1 MIRMTLSDLRF
12 ASSVAVVAALLAGCE
27 RSPAPPPATEQAPAP
42 APASATAP
50 GPRVYVSD
58 ETGSRVVVINPE
70 TRQVVQSIDVG
81 KRPRGISLSADR
93 RSVYVA
99 LSGSPIAGPG
109 VDESKLPPADRAADG
124 IGVIDL
130 ASGTL
135 VRKYQSGQDPE
146 AFALSK
152 DGRMMFIS
160 NEETAELSA
169 LDLESGTI
177 KARVKVGEEPEGVT
191 TRPDGRIVYVTCEG
205 TNDVWAVDVAS
216 LKVVARIP
224 TGPRPRSIAFDQAG
238 KTGFVTAENSASLT
252 VFDTATHK
260 ATKTITFPRNPAS
273 PMPPRP
279 MGQIVSPDGARLFV
293 SLGRARSVAIVDLA
307 ALAVTGSIEEVG
319 TRPWGI
325 GISADGRQLYTANG
339 PSGDVSIVDIESG
352 KVENRVQ
359 TGGSPWGL
367 VVAQAR
373 R

>member
-1 MIRMTLSDLRF
+1 MRRTVLNVRI
-12 ASSVAVVAALLAGCE
+12 ASAVAIVAALLAGCD
-27 RSPAPPPATEQAPAP
+27 RTATPPPTTTQPPAAAPAP
-42 APASATAP
+42 APAAAP

-70 TRQVVQSIDVG
+70 TRQVVQTIDVG
-81 KRPRGISLSADR
+81 KRPRGISVSADG

-109 VDESKLPPADRAADG
+109 VDASKLPPADRAADG
-124 IGVIDL
+124 IGVVDL
-130 ASGTL
+130 ATGTL

-146 AFALSK
+146 AFAISK
-152 DGRMMFIS
+152 DGRLLFIS

-191 TRPDGRIVYVTCEG
+191 TRPDGRVVYVTCEG
-205 TNDVWAVDVAS
+205 TNDVRAIDVAS

-238 KTGFVTAENSASLT
+238 KTGFVTAENDASLT

-260 ATKTITFPRNPAS
+260 VTKTITFPRNAAS

-293 SLGRARSVAIVDLA
+293 SLGRAKSVGIVDIA
-307 ALAVTGSIEEVG
+307 SLAVTGSIEDVG

-339 PSGDVSIVDIESG
+339 PSGDVTVIDVASG
-352 KVENRVQ
+352 KIEARIAV
-359 TGGSPWGL
+359 GGSPWGIA
-367 VVAQAR
+367 VVAGR
-373 R
+373 

>member
-1 MIRMTLSDLRF
+1 MHMTPTRAF
-12 ASSVAVVAALLAGCE
+12 ACSLTLLLPFAAACD
-27 RSPAPPPATEQAPAP
+27 RSPSSPPATSQAPAP
-42 APASATAP
+42 APAPAAP
-50 GPRVYVSD
+50 TGPRVYVSD

-81 KRPRGISLSADR
+81 KRPRGISVSADG

-109 VDESKLPPADRAADG
+109 VDASKLPPADRAADG

-146 AFALSK
+146 AFAISK
-152 DGRMMFIS
+152 DGRTLFIS

-177 KARVKVGEEPEGVT
+177 RTRVKVGEEPEGVT
-191 TRPDGRIVYVTCEG
+191 IRPDGRVVYVTCEG
-205 TNDVWAVDVAS
+205 TNDVRAVDVES
-216 LKVVARIP
+216 LKVIATIP

-238 KTGFVTAENSASLT
+238 KIGFVTAENSASLT
-252 VFDTATHK
+252 VFDTANHK
-260 ATKTITFPRNPAS
+260 VTRTITFPRSAGS
-273 PMPPRP
+273 PTPPRP
-279 MGQIVSPDGARLFV
+279 MGQVVAPDGARLFV
-293 SLGRARSVAIVDLA
+293 SLGRAKSVAIVDIA
-307 ALAVTGSIEEVG
+307 SFALKGTVEDVG

-339 PSGDVSIVDIESG
+339 PSGDVTVIDTAAGKIEG
-352 KVENRVQ
+352 RIAV
-359 TGGSPWGL
+359 GGSPWGIA
-367 VVAQAR
+367 VVAGR
-373 R
+373 